1 MSQSS
6 LFIRARD
13 EVVSLHEFF
22 VAWYD
27 KNTAGTVDFDRFDK
41 VMGPGI
47 QMIPPGGDM
56 LDRDAVVS
64 YVRNNRATFDGD
76 YAIEIADV
84 RPAWEAG
91 NAIVVTYIE
100 KQDRRGVKTAR
111 RASALFVES
120 SSAPNGVEWRHLHET
135 WMQTA
140 E

>member
-1 MSQSS
+1 MSQSP
-6 LFIRARD
+6 LFLRARD

-27 KNTAGTVDFDRFDK
+27 KKTAATTDIDRFER
-41 VMGPGI
+41 VMGPGMK
-47 QMIPPGGDM
+47 MIPPSGHM
-56 LDRDAVVS
+56 LERDAVVS
-64 YVRNNRATFDGD
+64 YVRGSRAAFDGD

-84 RPAWEAG
+84 EPVWEAG

-100 KQDRRGVKTAR
+100 KQERRGVKTAR

>member
-1 MSQSS
+1 MSQSL
-6 LFIRARD
+6 LFARARD

-27 KNTAGTVDFDRFDK
+27 KATAAATDFDRFDK
-41 VMGPGI
+41 VMGPGMK
-47 QMIPPGGDM
+47 MIPPSGDI
-56 LDRDAVVS
+56 LERDAVVS
-64 YVRNNRATFDGD
+64 YVRSNRATFDGD

-84 RPAWEAG
+84 QPAWEAG
-91 NAIVVTYIE
+91 NTIVVTYIE
-100 KQDRRGVKTAR
+100 KQERRGVKTAR

>member
-6 LFIRARD
+6 LFLRVRD

-27 KNTAGTVDFDRFDK
+27 KATADATDFDRFDR
-41 VMGPGI
+41 VMGPGMT
-47 QMIPPGGDM
+47 MIPPSGDM
-56 LDRDAVVS
+56 LERDAVVS
-64 YVRNNRATFDGD
+64 YVRDNRATFDGD

-84 RPAWEAG
+84 QPAWEAG
-91 NAIVVTYIE
+91 NVIVVTYIE
-100 KQDRRGVKTAR
+100 KQQRRGVKTAR

-120 SSAPNGVEWRHLHET
+120 SSAPHGVEWRHLHET
-135 WMQTA
+135 WMQVA

>member
-1 MSQSS
+1 MSDSP
-6 LFIRARD
+6 LFICARD

-27 KNTAGTVDFDRFDK
+27 KNTADATDFDRFDK
-41 VMGPGI
+41 VMGQGM
-47 QMIPPGGDM
+47 QMIPPSGDM
-56 LDRDAVVS
+56 LERDAIVS
-64 YVRNNRATFDGD
+64 YVRDNRAAFDGD

-84 RPAWEAG
+84 ELAWEAG
-91 NAIVVTYIE
+91 NAVVVTYIE
-100 KQDRRGVKTAR
+100 KQERRGVKTAR

-120 SSAPNGVEWRHLHET
+120 SSAPSGVEWRHLHET

>member
-1 MSQSS
+1 MSQSP

-27 KNTAGTVDFDRFDK
+27 KKTAAATDFDRFDK
-41 VMGPGI
+41 VMGPSM
-47 QMIPPGGDM
+47 QMIPPSGMM

-64 YVRNNRATFDGD
+64 YVRDNRATFDGD

-84 RPAWEAG
+84 ELAWEAG
-91 NAIVVTYIE
+91 HAIVVTYIE
-100 KQDRRGVKTAR
+100 KQERRGVKTAR
-111 RASALFVES
+111 RASVLFVES
-120 SSAPNGVEWRHLHET
+120 SSAPYGVEWRHLHET

>member
-1 MSQSS
+1 MSESA

-27 KNTAGTVDFDRFDK
+27 KNTADATDFDRFAK
-41 VMGPGI
+41 VMGQGML
-47 QMIPPGGDM
+47 MIPPSGMM

-64 YVRNNRATFDGD
+64 YVRDNGATFDGD
-76 YAIEIADV
+76 YAIEIGDV

-91 NAIVVTYIE
+91 NMIVVTYIE
-100 KQDRRGVKTAR
+100 KQERRGVKTAR

-135 WMQTA
+135 WLQTA

>member
-1 MSQSS
+1 MSQSP
-6 LFIRARD
+6 LFNRARD

-27 KNTAGTVDFDRFDK
+27 KNTAAATDFDRFDK
-41 VMGPGI
+41 VMGRGMK
-47 QMIPPGGDM
+47 MIPPSGDM

-64 YVRNNRATFDGD
+64 YVRDNRATFDGD

-84 RPAWEAG
+84 ELAWEAG
-91 NAIVVTYIE
+91 NAIVVTYVE
-100 KQDRRGVKTAR
+100 KQERRGVKTAR

-135 WMQTA
+135 WMQAA